1 MCRYSLHYLNVTRMC
16 PNIGLLCFLREES
29 GAQLSCECTCLECT
43 DSTHVIFHKSHPKP
57 VQNSRTSY
65 SLVSFLAPLLGE
77 YRTEDEKPVFLA
89 DLIILKWSKLRPS
102 SVIIRSARANIKI
115 GRPSYSCYNTNE

>member
-1 MCRYSLHYLNVTRMC
+1 M
-16 PNIGLLCFLREES
+16 FLGEES

-89 DLIILKWSKLRPS
+89 DLIMVETPPIKRHHPK
-102 SVIIRSARANIKI
+102 RANIKI
-115 GRPSYSCYNTNE
+115 GRPSYSC